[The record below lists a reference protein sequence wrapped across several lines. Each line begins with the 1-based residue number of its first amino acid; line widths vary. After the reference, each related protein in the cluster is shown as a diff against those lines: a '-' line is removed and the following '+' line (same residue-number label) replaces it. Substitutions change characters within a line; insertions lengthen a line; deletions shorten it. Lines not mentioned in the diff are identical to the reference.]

1 MSRIPLGRRAKR
13 STLAEQT
20 YDALREQIVDQKLLP
35 GTRLNIDAL
44 AREMEVS
51 SSPIREALV
60 RLEAERLI
68 VSELYTG
75 YSVAPHPTA
84 QYLSALLDYRIL
96 VEGYCADIGAPGA
109 LPADHRRAA
118 PRTEEDVGS
127 AQDRAALSRV
137 QEVRRSRRQVPP
149 DSGRERAQSGDL
161 GHLQFPPHQVVQS
174 RLYLRRSEGGSS
186 SNVVAEHAAI
196 LDGFERGDGKAA
208 AEAVKAHLEG
218 GRTRLVPLA
227 EKSRQAWDA
236 VG

>member
-96 VEGYCADIGAPGA
+96 VEGYCADIGA
-109 LPADHRRAA
+109 
-118 PRTEEDVGS
+118 
-127 AQDRAALSRV
+127 
-137 QEVRRSRRQVPP
+137 
-149 DSGRERAQSGDL
+149 RERSPLIIG
-161 GHLQFPPHQVVQS
+161 G
-174 RLYLRRSEGGSS
+174 LRRELKKMSEAPKIGQHYREFKRFVG
-186 SNVVAEHAAI
+186 ADAKFHQI
-196 LDGFERGDGKAA
+196 LVES
-208 AEAVKAHLEG
+208 AHNP
-218 GRTRLVPLA
+218 VI
-227 EKSRQAWDA
+227 
-236 VG
+236 